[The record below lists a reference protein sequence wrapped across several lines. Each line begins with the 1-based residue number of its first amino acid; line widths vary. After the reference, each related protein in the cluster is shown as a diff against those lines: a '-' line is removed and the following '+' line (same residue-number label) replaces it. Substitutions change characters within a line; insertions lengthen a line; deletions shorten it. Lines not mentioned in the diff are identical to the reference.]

1 MITMSNPFSPS
12 QLWQLAD
19 EFGTPLWVYNAET
32 IRARIAQLQAFDTI
46 RFAQKACSN
55 IHILQLM
62 REQGVK
68 VDAVSRGEVL
78 RALAAGFQPGFG
90 EPSEIVFTAD
100 VMDEATLA
108 TVVEHKVPVNAGSI
122 DMLHQLGQASPG
134 HHVWLRINP
143 GFGHGHSNK
152 TNTGGEHSKH
162 GIWHTDLNAALDAI
176 KAGGLTLAGL
186 HMHIGSGVDYGH
198 LQEVC
203 GAMVKLVQSA
213 KDAGHD
219 MHSISA
225 GGGLS
230 IPYRQGEPVIDT
242 AHYHGLWDAA
252 RKEAEGIVGHALGLE
267 IEPGRFLMAESGV
280 LLGTVRATK
289 NAGNNHFV
297 LVDTGFNELMR
308 PAMYGSFH
316 AMEVLRRDG
325 KELPAQPSVVAG
337 PLCESGDVFTQGDGG
352 VVLPRELSG
361 ATVGDLLVINDT
373 GAYGSSMSSNYNTRP
388 LAAEVLVDN
397 GKVRLI
403 RRRQTVEELLA
414 LELGL

>member
-1 MITMSNPFSPS
+1 MSNPFSPA
-12 QLWQLAD
+12 QLWALAD
-19 EFGTPLWVYNAET
+19 EFGTPLWVYDAAT
-32 IRARIAQLQAFDTI
+32 IRARIAQLKAFDTI

-55 IHILQLM
+55 IHILKLM
-62 REQGVK
+62 RGQGVK
-68 VDAVSRGEVL
+68 VDAVSRGEIL
-78 RALAAGFQPGFG
+78 RALAAGFTPGFG
-90 EPSEIVFTAD
+90 EPSDIVFTAD
-100 VMDEATLA
+100 VMDEITLA

-122 DMLHQLGQASPG
+122 DMLHQLAATSPG

-162 GIWHTDLNAALDAI
+162 GIWHTDLNAALDTI

-203 GAMVKLVQSA
+203 GAMVQLVQQT

-219 MHSISA
+219 LHAISA

-230 IPYRQGEPVIDT
+230 IPYKAGDATIDT
-242 AHYHGLWDAA
+242 EHYHGLWDAA
-252 RKEAEGIVGHALGLE
+252 RQQAEAIVGHKLGLE
-267 IEPGRFLMAESGV
+267 IEPGRFLVAESGV

-308 PAMYGSFH
+308 PSMYGSYH
-316 AMEVLRRDG
+316 GMEVLRRDG
-325 KELPAQPSVVAG
+325 TSLPAHDSVVAG

-352 VVLPRELSG
+352 VVLPRSLAG
-361 ATVGDLLVINDT
+361 ASVNDLLVIHDT

-388 LAAEVLVDN
+388 LAAEVLVDA
-397 GKVRLI
+397 GQPQLI

-414 LELGL
+414 LELDL